1 MFEYKI
7 IKQCKQ
13 TKARVGVLTT
23 PHGDITTPVFMP
35 VGTQATVKAV
45 LPESLNEMKAQII
58 LANTYHL
65 YLRPGSDVVKK
76 AGGLHKFMNWNKPI
90 LTDSGGYQVFS
101 LSDRRKIS
109 AEGVMFNSHID
120 GSKHFFTPEKAV
132 QIQNDLGSDI
142 IMAFDECIPYPA
154 DYDYAKNST
163 DITLS
168 WAKRCKEAHKDTEN
182 QALFGIVQGGMYN
195 NLRADCAKQLTDL
208 DFPGYAI
215 GGLSV
220 GEPKELM
227 YEIIENTKP
236 HVPQD
241 KPFYLM
247 GVGSIDCLLQGVI
260 RGIDMFDCVMQ
271 TRMSRNGAA
280 ITKDGRIN
288 LKNAQ
293 YKEDFT
299 PLEPDCGCYVCKNY
313 TKAYLRHLV
322 KSEEILASMLLSYH
336 NLYYTIKIMEGLKD
350 AILNNN
356 TINYIKK
363 FKLTNF

>member
-336 NLYYTIKIMEGLKD
+336 NLYYTIKIMEGLKE

>member
-45 LPESLNEMKAQII
+45 LPESLEQMNAQII

-76 AGGLHKFMNWNKPI
+76 AGGLHKFMNWDKPI

-109 AEGVMFNSHID
+109 SDGVMFSSHID
-120 GSKHFFTPEKAV
+120 GSKHFFTPEKAI
-132 QIQNDLGSDI
+132 QIQNDLGADI

-168 WAKRCKEAHKDTEN
+168 WAKRCKEAHKNTEN

-195 NLRADCAKQLTDL
+195 DLRADCAKQLTDL
-208 DFPGYAI
+208 NFPGYAI

-247 GVGSIDCLLQGVI
+247 GVGSIDCLLEGVI
-260 RGIDMFDCVMQ
+260 RGVDMFDCVMQ

-280 ITKDGRIN
+280 ITKIGRIN

-322 KSEEILASMLLSYH
+322 KAEEILASMLLSYH

>member
-13 TKARVGVLTT
+13 TKARVGVLST

-45 LPESLNEMKAQII
+45 LPESLNEMNAQII

-76 AGGLHKFMNWNKPI
+76 AGGLHKFMNWDKPI

-109 AEGVMFNSHID
+109 SDGVMFSSHID

-132 QIQNDLGSDI
+132 QIQNDLGADI
-142 IMAFDECIPYPA
+142 IMVFDECIPYPA
-154 DYDYAKNST
+154 DYNYAKNST
-163 DITLS
+163 DITVS
-168 WAKRCKEAHKDTEN
+168 WAKRCKEEHKNTEN

-195 NLRADCAKQLTDL
+195 DLRVDCAKQLSEL
-208 DFPGYAI
+208 NFPGYAI

-220 GEPKELM
+220 GEPKEMM
-227 YEIIENTKP
+227 YEVIENTKP

-247 GVGSIDCLLQGVI
+247 GVGSIDCLLEGVI
-260 RGIDMFDCVMQ
+260 RGVDMFDCVMQ

-280 ITKDGRIN
+280 ITKNGRIN

-293 YKEDFT
+293 YKEDFS
-299 PLEPDCGCYVCKNY
+299 PLEKDCGCYVCKNY

-322 KSEEILASMLLSYH
+322 KAEEILASMLLSYH